1 MISDLYARHI
11 ERMPGVPEQVIGAI
25 VEREA
30 RKQKSGDV
38 EKTDYKKRNIW
49 GE

>member
-1 MISDLYARHI
+1 MISDLYARQI
-11 ERMPGVPEQVIGAI
+11 EPVPGVPEQVIVSI

-30 RKQKSGDV
+30 RKQKSGGV
-38 EKTDYKKRNIW
+38 KKTDYKEKNVW